1 MFDEIEA
8 PFVRLARAVRKLTE
22 IDEVESRFDLNNVVE
37 RRSERMYDQVKIN
50 EVAARL
56 EDLTVIMNQ
65 MVSEL
70 RTGNEDQPYAAVYYL
85 RTQLSREVAKLGA
98 GAPNITKVR
107 AYYESFVQRVG

>member
-22 IDEVESRFDLNNVVE
+22 IDEVESRFDLNNVSTSEGVN
-37 RRSERMYDQVKIN
+37 ERMYDQVKIN

-85 RTQLSREVAKLGA
+85 RTQLSREVAKLGV
-98 GAPNITKVR
+98 GAPNIAKVR
-107 AYYESFVQRVG
+107 AYYESFVE